1 MLQLREVY
9 ALPLERHPSGEWI
22 KLIRKLR
29 WIGMDE
35 EAQRLQR
42 AVSTLPP
49 DKEPPWWRTRLAPTK
64 VRVQR

>member
-1 MLQLREVY
+1 MFMLQLREVY

-49 DKEPPWWRTRLAPTK
+49 DERAAVVADPFGTD
-64 VRVQR
+64 